1 MSDVP
6 TANIHKTPTYT
17 EAFLFRLKSFLLQIR
32 RAAMDISNPMVRRAC
47 FDTNLSD
54 RSIVAESRTK
64 LWTESDPAERYLI
77 AGKIH
82 NLRVAV
88 EKLNGLEMGAEQI
101 FSFWR
106 HVGRAT
112 RFRGFAVGREL
123 REGCIIPSIG
133 GGLCQLSNALYDA
146 ALRSGFEIVERHA
159 HSETVPGSIAEHGRD
174 ATVFWNYIDL
184 RFRSDEAFRIE
195 AELDAENLVVRFR
208 GERGEQKDPNKVM
221 RTASQHIAPNNC
233 VTCGVN
239 DCFRAVKP
247 SGNKV
252 FGRTAYLVDEFSPEF
267 DEYVQNERSGL
278 DSLFL
283 PLDGV
288 KLKKAN
294 YGWTTAGFGKVN
306 QSLPV
311 TLYRSYR
318 SRKLAAQGAK
328 RQLNLLDMY
337 ERLAASYAKR
347 LEFDVLHLVI
357 QQNLLP
363 FLWRSGHLGG
373 RTFDV
378 LMTALPMTDLQKR
391 LDLAYSLHPDSKT
404 LADFRADTSL
414 IDAENEALKRARKII
429 TPHTEIA
436 SLFGDRAV
444 LLDWK
449 MPKNKVQRLS
459 TGSKPRVVLPSSTVG
474 RKGCYELREALCGL
488 DITLV
493 TLGGDIE
500 GGEFWRGFEVERG
513 GQDWLDRAD
522 VVVLPA
528 FVEHKPRRLLQAA
541 AAGVPV
547 IASRACGV
555 EGVTGIETINCGD
568 VAGLRAAILG
578 KLSSHWNFTAAG
590 INLPF

>member
-17 EAFLFRLKSFLLQIR
+17 EAILFRFKSFLLQVRRVARDISGPKMR
-32 RAAMDISNPMVRRAC
+32 RAR
-47 FDTNLSD
+47 FDANLSE
-54 RSIVAESRTK
+54 RPTAAESRTK
-64 LWTESDPAERYLI
+64 LWTESDPAERYLV

-82 NLRVAV
+82 NLRVAAG
-88 EKLNGLEMGAEQI
+88 KLNGLEIGAGQT

-112 RFRGFAVGREL
+112 RFRGFVAGREL
-123 REGCIIPSIG
+123 REGCIIPSVG

-159 HSETVPGSIAEHGRD
+159 HSETVPGSVAEQGRD

-184 RFRSDEAFRIE
+184 RFRSDAAFRIE
-195 AELDAENLVVRFR
+195 AELDTHDLIVRFK
-208 GERGEQKDPNKVM
+208 GEQGEQKDPNKAM
-221 RTASQHIAPNNC
+221 RVASQHAALNNC

-247 SGNKV
+247 SENKA
-252 FGRTAYLVDEFSPEF
+252 FGRTAYLVDEYSPEF
-267 DEYVQNERSGL
+267 DEYIQRERSES
-278 DSLFL
+278 DALFL
-283 PLDGV
+283 PLDGA

-306 QSLPV
+306 QSMPV

-347 LEFDVLHLVI
+347 LKYDVLHLAV

-363 FLWRSGHLGG
+363 FLWKSGHLGG

-378 LMTALPMTDLQKR
+378 LMTALPMNELQKR
-391 LDLAYSLHPDSKT
+391 LDLAHSLHPESKT
-404 LADFRADTSL
+404 LADFRADASL
-414 IDAENEALKRARKII
+414 IDAESEALKRARKII

-449 MPKNKVQRLS
+449 IPKTEMRDS
-459 TGSKPRVVLPSSTVG
+459 PAGSKPRVVLPSSTVG

-488 DITLV
+488 DVILV

-500 GGEFWRGFEVERG
+500 GGDFWRGFEIERG
-513 GQDWLDRAD
+513 GPDWLGRTDL
-522 VVVLPA
+522 VVLPA
-528 FVEHKPRRLLQAA
+528 FVEHKPRRLLLAA

-547 IASRACGV
+547 IASKACGV
-555 EGVTGIETINCGD
+555 ENVKGIETVDVGD
-568 VAGLRAAILG
+568 VAGLRAAVSRKIVR
-578 KLSSHWNFTAAG
+578 
-590 INLPF
+590 